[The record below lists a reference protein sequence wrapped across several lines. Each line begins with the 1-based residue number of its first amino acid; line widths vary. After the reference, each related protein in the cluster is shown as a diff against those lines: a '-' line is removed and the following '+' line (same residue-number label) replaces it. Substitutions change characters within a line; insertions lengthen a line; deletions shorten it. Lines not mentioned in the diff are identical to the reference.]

1 MRRSYDNNDES
12 FPMNPTTVPTKT
24 LSGVDVTLYAVS
36 AIFLVD
42 QIALSAAVGESA
54 IFWWLV
60 VILCFMLPNTLVTAE
75 LGTRYPEQGGIY
87 AWVRN
92 AFGARWGARITWL
105 YWINIAL
112 WMPAIFLM
120 FAGIV
125 GALYLPGLTLW
136 GQIMLS
142 VALCWLT
149 AAINCLPLAASKW
162 IPNLGTPLKFAV
174 VLALGAG
181 GLWHGLEHGFA
192 NDIRLLSALEDP
204 LAGLG
209 YIPVI
214 VYGCLGIEL
223 VSAESERI
231 HQAKRN
237 VPRAMLMAALV
248 TALFYLFGTLGVLA
262 AVPSEEI
269 DMVTIIAVS
278 LQRLFGDAASGQ
290 WLAMVVG
297 GAALFTFFSTMVTWT
312 LGGNRSMAEAAQA
325 GEMPVLLAWQ
335 HRVHRAPI
343 GASLATSTIASLI
356 LLVYGVMATG
366 AEALFWT
373 IFAFGAILF
382 LMPYIAMHL
391 AFLRLR
397 GRDPGHEGVFRLPGG
412 RWVSYPLSALCIGI
426 LGAAIVLFFWVPGEP
441 IDLMFMAQVGGGVV
455 ITLTIG
461 EILVYRGERRRAAE
475 VEDALR
481 WRAPASPS
489 VERVG
494 AD

>member
-1 MRRSYDNNDES
+1 
-12 FPMNPTTVPTKT
+12 MNPTTIPSKT
-24 LSGVDVTLYAVS
+24 LSGMDVTLYAIS
-36 AIFLVD
+36 AILLVD

-112 WMPAIFLM
+112 WMPAIYLM

-125 GALYLPGLTLW
+125 GALYVPDLSLW
-136 GQIMLS
+136 GQIALG

-149 AAINCLPLAASKW
+149 AAINCLPLSASKW
-162 IPNLGTPLKFAV
+162 IPNLGTPLKFFV

-181 GLWHGLEHGFA
+181 GLWQGVRHGFA
-192 NDIRLLSALEDP
+192 NDVGFLSALDDP

-209 YIPVI
+209 YLPVI

-231 HQAKRN
+231 RHASRN
-237 VPRAMLMAALV
+237 VPRAMLLAALL
-248 TALFYLFGTLGVLA
+248 TAVLYIFGTLGVLA
-262 AVPSEEI
+262 AVPGDQI
-269 DMVTIIAVS
+269 DTVTIIAVS
-278 LQRLFGDAASGQ
+278 VQRLFGDVPAGQ
-290 WLAMVVG
+290 WLALGVG

-325 GEMPVLLAWQ
+325 GEMPALLARQ
-335 HRVHRAPI
+335 HRTHRAPI
-343 GASLATSTIASLI
+343 GAALATSAIASLI
-356 LLVYGVMATG
+356 LLTYGLMATS

-397 GRDPGHEGVFRLPGG
+397 GRDAGRKEVFRLPGG
-412 RWVSYPLSALCIGI
+412 RWVSYPLSTLCIAI
-426 LGAAIVLFFWVPGEP
+426 LAAAILLFFWVPGEP
-441 IDLMFMAQVGGGVV
+441 FDSLFSLQVGGGVLV
-455 ITLTIG
+455 SLTIG
-461 EILVYRGERRRAAE
+461 EVLVYRSERRRLATA
-475 VEDALR
+475 VC
-481 WRAPASPS
+481 PAS
-489 VERVG
+489 RT
-494 AD
+494 A